1 MVKIQ
6 SSPNEPSPQHYRDGL
21 AELFQMGLTVARM
34 VTRVAEAEIAVADAA
49 AEVRAAEGASPMPTS
64 LAEAI
69 EADRAF
75 AAAAEARHT
84 VVARADVV
92 TRAFARIARCIRLTV
107 AQAERLDRG
116 WARPTRSDDRRA
128 MARRQVARAV
138 ADVIAREAE
147 GERAERL
154 TESLTERLESPDWED
169 EFEDLPVE
177 EVITRICRDL
187 GLDPVRGTVNPRC
200 RASSARRTWRKR
212 VYAPAAG
219 RLGLRSRRSEGRMGE
234 AGPPSRPSPR
244 GLPDSHI
251 LSLSRECKAF
261 CQLRQSVAIRLA
273 WFWVRAACNNSSSHR
288 AVL

>member
-1 MVKIQ
+1 MFSAI
-6 SSPNEPSPQHYRDGL
+6 P
-21 AELFQMGLTVARM
+21 
-34 VTRVAEAEIAVADAA
+34 
-49 AEVRAAEGASPMPTS
+49 ASW
-64 LAEAI
+64 AEAI
-69 EADRAF
+69 EADRAA

-187 GLDPVRGTVNPRC
+187 GLDPVRGTVKSPLPGDISQAEMDEVFPRSGG
-200 RASSARRTWRKR
+200 RPGRPGWQAPPPHRR
-212 VYAPAAG
+212 
-219 RLGLRSRRSEGRMGE
+219 
-234 AGPPSRPSPR
+234 
-244 GLPDSHI
+244 PDG
-251 LSLSRECKAF
+251 
-261 CQLRQSVAIRLA
+261 
-273 WFWVRAACNNSSSHR
+273 
-288 AVL
+288 